1 MDTLSKEEKKIIDRL
16 AYELLI
22 ETVTSML
29 EEKDQVV
36 LFPSMPLTD
45 SLIQHIESK
54 NIQVCLMPKTM
65 ITKGIRSQI
74 WIPALVL
81 N

>member
-1 MDTLSKEEKKIIDRL
+1 MDTLSKKEKKILKIITYD
-16 AYELLI
+16 LLI

-29 EEKDQVV
+29 EEKNQVV

-45 SLIQHIESK
+45 PLINYIESK
-54 NIQVCLMPKTM
+54 NIQVRLMPKTM
-65 ITKGIRSQI
+65 ITRGLRSEI

-81 N
+81 E